1 MFKSYYYLNRLSL
14 ELNNL
19 LPGKKIINIFS
30 QEKDRLII
38 HLNDGEE
45 LFLEISVNH
54 SEPFLNIKERF
65 SRSKKNTIDFYNEL
79 INSTIVKVEIAND
92 DRIIRIVT
100 CNGDILF
107 AIRGKYTNLY
117 YNLNNQIQ
125 PFKSQ
130 DDEISN
136 NFLVEISKK
145 EFINH
150 FNTLDYN
157 LISGKSISEIRN
169 IYRFV
174 GREIENEIIARKK
187 SNQTDTDLL
196 FEVLKDIELEKPAVY
211 FDDALNEVHIG
222 FNRLKIFS
230 NFQSELYENI
240 LQAFNQYLIKKY
252 RLSDKQIR
260 LKRLT
265 SYLDKE
271 LKKLT
276 SKLNNLLPVLENGHR
291 DEEYNKFANLIL
303 INLYNIKS
311 GLTEIEL
318 EDIYD
323 SQIPGKMIKI
333 KLDDKLSPQKNAD
346 RFFEKAKDSKIH
358 YGKSIK
364 IYRNSTIEFEKLKSI
379 QNELQKEVNEERI
392 GEIMKELKIKPDE
405 SRIIND
411 NTEIKFK
418 HYLVD
423 GKYHV
428 FVGKDSQNND
438 LLTTRFA
445 KQNDLWFHARSVSGS
460 HVVLRVE
467 NLKEAIPKSIL
478 KKAASLAAY
487 HSKAKTAG
495 LVPVSYTYKKYV
507 IKRKGMPIGQVSLLK
522 EETLIVK
529 PEIPSGCDY
538 LSD

>member
-38 HLNDGEE
+38 HLKDGED

-54 SEPFLNIKERF
+54 SEPYLNIKERF

-79 INSTIVKVEIAND
+79 INSTIIKVEIAND

-100 CNGDILF
+100 SNGDILF

-117 YNLNNQIQ
+117 YTLNNQIQ

-136 NFLVEISKK
+136 NFLVEISQK

-196 FEVLKDIELEKPAVY
+196 LEVLKDIELAKPAVY

-222 FNRLKIFS
+222 FNRLKILS
-230 NFQSELYENI
+230 NFQYELYANI

-252 RLSDKQIR
+252 KLSDKQIR
-260 LKRLT
+260 LKRIT

-276 SKLNNLLPVLENGHR
+276 SKLNNLLPVIENGPR

-379 QNELQKEVNEERI
+379 QNELQKEINEERI

-445 KQNDLWFHARSVSGS
+445 KQNDFWFHARSVSGS

-467 NLKEAIPKSIL
+467 NIKEAIPKSIL

>member
-38 HLNDGEE
+38 HLKDGED

-54 SEPFLNIKERF
+54 SEPYLNIKERF

-79 INSTIVKVEIAND
+79 INSTIIKVEIAND

-100 CNGDILF
+100 SNGDILF

-117 YNLNNQIQ
+117 YTLNNQIQ

-136 NFLVEISKK
+136 NFLVEISQK

-196 FEVLKDIELEKPAVY
+196 LEVLKDIELAKPAVY

-222 FNRLKIFS
+222 FNRLKILS
-230 NFQSELYENI
+230 NFQYELYANI

-252 RLSDKQIR
+252 KLSDKQIR
-260 LKRLT
+260 LKRIT

-276 SKLNNLLPVLENGHR
+276 SKLNNLLPVIENGPR

-379 QNELQKEVNEERI
+379 QNELQKEINEERI

-445 KQNDLWFHARSVSGS
+445 KQNDFWFHARSVSGS

-467 NLKEAIPKSIL
+467 NIKE
-478 KKAASLAAY
+478 SLAAY

>member
-38 HLNDGEE
+38 HLKDGED

-54 SEPFLNIKERF
+54 SEPYLNIKERF

-79 INSTIVKVEIAND
+79 INSTIIKVEIAND

-100 CNGDILF
+100 SNGDILF

-117 YNLNNQIQ
+117 YTLNNQIQ

-136 NFLVEISKK
+136 NFLVEISQK

-196 FEVLKDIELEKPAVY
+196 LEVLKDIELAKPAVY

-222 FNRLKIFS
+222 FNRLKILS
-230 NFQSELYENI
+230 NFQYELYANI

-252 RLSDKQIR
+252 KLSDKQIR
-260 LKRLT
+260 LKRIT

-276 SKLNNLLPVLENGHR
+276 SKLNNLLPVIENGPR

-379 QNELQKEVNEERI
+379 QNELQKEINEERI

-445 KQNDLWFHARSVSGS
+445 KQNDFWFHARSVSGS